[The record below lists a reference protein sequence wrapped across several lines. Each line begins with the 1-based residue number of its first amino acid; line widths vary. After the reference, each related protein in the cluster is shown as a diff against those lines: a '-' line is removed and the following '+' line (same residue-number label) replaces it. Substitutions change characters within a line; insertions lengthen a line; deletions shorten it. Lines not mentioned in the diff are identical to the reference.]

1 MKPDRRLLIAMLV
14 PGLALAAWA
23 ALGAVVFRATLD
35 EAARASF
42 GAALSPVLA
51 THGVLPLLWWL
62 IGAALGA
69 WAMRRLHERYIAA
82 PLRLAEATR
91 ILAGDPASPEVAEQG
106 SAPTRTLA
114 EAVNALAR
122 QRRALHDDVARQVA
136 DASRRVEQERGRLAA
151 LMAEL
156 AQSVVV
162 CNLDGRILLYNARA
176 RALFRS
182 LSQAPPGAGGAEL
195 IGLGRSIHAVFDPA
209 LLAHALRTI
218 ERRMADADAAAAD
231 VSAQFVTSTA
241 AGQLL
246 HVQMAPV
253 RTVADD
259 TGRQGDDDGES
270 RAGESHGGEGHGG
283 EGHGGERRAES
294 DRLDGYVLML
304 EDISAEYE
312 EQSRRDRLLL
322 ALVESSRASLASMQ
336 AALDMLEYP
345 DLDVGERDRFQR
357 VVRDEVVAMSERLRS
372 MVDANAEETS
382 TRWPL
387 QDMLGADLVS
397 AAAQRISSAR
407 GKPIA
412 AGEVDDSLWLRVD
425 SFSLLQALSFLAER
439 LEGELGVR
447 SLQLRLSRAGNR
459 AHLDLVWSGEPAS
472 NETVMGWQIAEMQ
485 IGDRHSPLSVRDVV
499 ERHGG
504 EFWFER
510 DRARQL
516 AFLRFLLPLASEHAA
531 SRTDASV
538 AGRTRPEFYDFDLFR
553 VTDSSRALEDRALHE
568 LAYTVFDTETT
579 GLDPSDG
586 DEIIQIG
593 ATRIVNGKLLRGE
606 CFDQLVDPQRRIPA
620 ASIPIH
626 GIRNEMVRGQPPIT
640 QVLPAFHAFAR
651 DTVLVAH
658 NAAFDMRFLQ
668 LKEAASGVRFEQP
681 VLDTLLLSAVV
692 HPYQPS
698 HRLEAIAE
706 RLGVPVQGRHSAIGD
721 ALATAEIFLKLL
733 ALLRE
738 QGIVTLGQAREAA
751 QKSYFARI
759 TY

>member
-1 MKPDRRLLIAMLV
+1 MKLDRRLLIAMLV

-23 ALGAVVFRATLD
+23 ALGAVVFWSTID
-35 EAARASF
+35 ESTRASF
-42 GAALSPVLA
+42 GAALVPILG
-51 THGVLPLLWWL
+51 THGVLPFLWWL

-69 WAMRRLHERYIAA
+69 WAMRGLHERYIAA

-91 ILAGDPASPEVAEQG
+91 ILAGDPASPEVVAQG
-106 SAPTRTLA
+106 GAPTRTLA

-122 QRRALHDDVARQVA
+122 QRRALHYDVARQVA

-162 CNLDGRILLYNARA
+162 CNLDGRILLYNASA

-218 ERRMADADAAAAD
+218 ERRMADGDAAAAD
-231 VSAQFVTSTA
+231 ASAQFVTSTA

-253 RTVADD
+253 RTVSNEDGAE
-259 TGRQGDDDGES
+259 GRT
-270 RAGESHGGEGHGG
+270 
-283 EGHGGERRAES
+283 ES

-322 ALVESSRASLASMQ
+322 VLVESSRASLASMQ

-345 DLDVGERDRFQR
+345 DLDVAERDRFQR

-372 MVDANAEETS
+372 MVDANTEDVN

-397 AAAQRISSAR
+397 AAVQRISSAR
-407 GKPIA
+407 GKPIV
-412 AGEVDDSLWLRVD
+412 AGDVDDSLWLRVD
-425 SFSLLQALSFLAER
+425 SFSLLQALSFLAGR
-439 LEGELGVR
+439 LDGELGVR
-447 SLQLRLSRAGNR
+447 SLQLRLSRAGQR

-499 ERHGG
+499 ERHGA

-538 AGRTRPEFYDFDLFR
+538 AGRGRPEFYDFDLFR

-579 GLDPSDG
+579 GLDPSEG

-606 CFDQLVDPQRRIPA
+606 CFDQLVDPQRRIPS

-626 GIRNEMVRGQPPIT
+626 GIHNEMVRGQPPIT

-668 LKEAASGVRFEQP
+668 LKEAGSGVRFEQP

-692 HPYQPS
+692 HPHQPS

-706 RLGVPVQGRHSAIGD
+706 RLGVRVQGRHSAIGD
-721 ALATAEIFLKLL
+721 ALVTAEVFLKLL

-738 QGIVTLGQAREAA
+738 QGIVTLGQARDAA
-751 QKSYFARI
+751 QKSYYARI

>member
-1 MKPDRRLLIAMLV
+1 MKTDRRLLIAMLV
-14 PGLALAAWA
+14 PALALAAWVT
-23 ALGAVVFRATLD
+23 LGAVVLWTTLD
-35 EAARASF
+35 EARRASL
-42 GAALSPVLA
+42 GAAVIPVLA
-51 THGVLPLLWWL
+51 THGILPFLWWL
-62 IGAALGA
+62 IAAVLLA
-69 WAMRRLHERYIAA
+69 WAIRRLHESHVAA
-82 PLRLAEATR
+82 PLRLAEATS
-91 ILAGDPASPEVAEQG
+91 ILAGDPASPEVAAQG
-106 SAPTRTLA
+106 GAPTRRMA

-122 QRRALHDDVARQVA
+122 QRRALHEDVAKQVA

-218 ERRMADADAAAAD
+218 ERRMAEGDAAGVDA
-231 VSAQFVTSTA
+231 SAQFVTSTG

-253 RTVADD
+253 RTVANEPDGD
-259 TGRQGDDDGES
+259 GRSG
-270 RAGESHGGEGHGG
+270 
-283 EGHGGERRAES
+283 S

-322 ALVESSRASLASMQ
+322 SLVESSRASLASTQ

-345 DLDVGERDRFQR
+345 DLDAAERDRFQR
-357 VVRDEVVAMSERLRS
+357 VVRDEVVTMSERLRS
-372 MVDANAEETS
+372 LVDANAEDVN

-397 AAAQRISSAR
+397 VAAQRISSAR
-407 GKPIA
+407 GRPVIA
-412 AGEVDDSLWLRVD
+412 YDVDDTLWLRVD
-425 SFSLLQALSFLAER
+425 SFSLLQALAFLAGR
-439 LEGELGVR
+439 LDTELGVR
-447 SLQLRLSRAGNR
+447 SLQLRLSRAGQQR

-472 NETVMGWQIAEMQ
+472 NETVMGWQVAEMQ
-485 IGDRHSPLSVRDVV
+485 VGDRHSSLSVRDVV

-510 DRARQL
+510 DRARHL
-516 AFLRFLLPLASEHAA
+516 AFLRFLLPLASEHVA

-538 AGRTRPEFYDFDLFR
+538 AGRGRPEFYDFDLFR

-579 GLDPSDG
+579 GLDPSEG

-606 CFDQLVDPQRRIPA
+606 CFDQLVDPQRRIPS

-626 GIRNEMVRGQPPIT
+626 GIHNEMVRGQPPIT
-640 QVLPAFHAFAR
+640 KVLAAFHAFAR

-692 HPYQPS
+692 HPNQPS

-706 RLGVPVQGRHSAIGD
+706 RLGVTVQGRHSAIGD
-721 ALATAEIFLKLL
+721 ALVTAEVFLKLL

-751 QKSYFARI
+751 QKSYYARI
-759 TY
+759 SY